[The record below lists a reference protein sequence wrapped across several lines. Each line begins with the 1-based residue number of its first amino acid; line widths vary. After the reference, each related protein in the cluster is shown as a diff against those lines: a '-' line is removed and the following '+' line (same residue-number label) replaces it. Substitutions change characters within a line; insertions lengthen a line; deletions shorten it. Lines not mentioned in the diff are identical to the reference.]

1 MRPVYVVYTGQYR
14 MKVSKTPTVSKTETP
29 PPKENTPVNNQ
40 RERLIRIKEVS
51 LLTGLPRPSIYEQMN
66 KGLFPQSIK
75 LTQVS
80 VAWVESEV
88 MAWIKNRISASR
100 SSLVEG

>member
-1 MRPVYVVYTGQYR
+1 MRPVYVIYRGQYR
-14 MKVSKTPTVSKTETP
+14 MKVPKIPLVSKTETP
-29 PPKENTPVNNQ
+29 KPLKENPPLNNQ

-66 KGLFPQSIK
+66 KGLFPKSIK
-75 LTQVS
+75 LTQIS

-88 MAWIKNRISASR
+88 IAWVNQRISASR
-100 SSLVEG
+100 LEEV